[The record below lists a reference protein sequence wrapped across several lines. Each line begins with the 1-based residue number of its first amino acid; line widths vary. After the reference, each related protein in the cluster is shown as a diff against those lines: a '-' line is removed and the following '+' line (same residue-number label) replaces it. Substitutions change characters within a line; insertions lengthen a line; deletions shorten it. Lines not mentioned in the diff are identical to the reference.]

1 MAGDTTRA
9 SRRPAFFYGWYIVGV
24 GFLTNISCA
33 FFISSTLS
41 VFLKS
46 VTIDLRVS
54 RGVFSMMR
62 SGEHLVYAALTPW
75 VGSQLDRYG
84 ARWLMVIGAVIT
96 VAGYLLLG
104 HVQNFL
110 QFLIV
115 RMSLLAVGHALVCY
129 FVVNVTVS
137 RWFVKKRGRA
147 LAIAH
152 LGHGLA
158 KVTISLV
165 VASLLLLI
173 GWRQVWT
180 LFGALVCM
188 LVVIPAG
195 VFMRRSPEDM
205 GLHPDGAAG
214 PLDVGKQGDEHE
226 QTTKAREE
234 PSPDVR
240 WTRREVL
247 RTSTFWLIVL
257 IFGIVDV
264 GITGLNLHVVA
275 YVSDIGYSTVLAASV
290 MTVIAGTQLT
300 SGLLWGFISE
310 RVNIRKVTSLLF
322 LIQAVGLGV
331 AITAKSLPFLYLG
344 FVLYGTGLGGVQIL
358 QEIMWADYF
367 GRLSLGSVRG
377 ISLPI
382 VLIFGA
388 SGPPF
393 FGFLFDYTGS
403 YTISFSLFIVVLLI
417 SSSLT
422 LLIRRPQKIAL
433 EREEPSLR
441 QH

>member
-1 MAGDTTRA
+1 LAGNAIRA
-9 SRRPAFFYGWYIVGV
+9 PGRPALFYGWYIVGV
-24 GFLTNISCA
+24 GFLTNVACA

-46 VTIDLRVS
+46 VTVDLRVS

-62 SGEHLVYAALTPW
+62 SGEHLVYAAFTPW

-84 ARWLMVIGAVIT
+84 ARWMMVTGAVLT
-96 VAGYLLLG
+96 VVGYLLLG
-104 HVQNFL
+104 HVENFL
-110 QFLIV
+110 HFLIV
-115 RMSLLAVGHALVCY
+115 RMTLLAVGHALVCY

-152 LGHGLA
+152 LGHGVA

-180 LFGALVCM
+180 LFGALVFV
-188 LVVIPAG
+188 LVVVPAAI
-195 VFMRRSPEDM
+195 FMRRSPEDL
-205 GLHPDGAAG
+205 GLHPDGAPGPVDLAEQGAG
-214 PLDVGKQGDEHE
+214 HE
-226 QTTKAREE
+226 QATRAREE
-234 PSPDVR
+234 PGPDVR
-240 WTRREVL
+240 WTRKEVL

-275 YVSDIGYSTVLAASV
+275 YVSDAGYSTVLAASV
-290 MTVIAGTQLT
+290 MTVIAATQLT
-300 SGLLWGFISE
+300 SGLLWGFVSE
-310 RVNIRKVTSLLF
+310 RVNIRKVTSFLF
-322 LIQAVGLGV
+322 LIQAVGLAV

-367 GRLSLGSVRG
+367 GRVSLGSVRG

-382 VLIFGA
+382 VLLFGA

-393 FGFLFDYTGS
+393 FGFLFDYTGT
-403 YTISFSLFIVVLLI
+403 YTISFSLFIAVLLI
-417 SSSLT
+417 SASLT
-422 LLIRRPQKIAL
+422 LLIRRPQKRKL
-433 EREEPSLR
+433 QTRV
-441 QH
+441 